1 MHRLSRLVKT
11 GTVGFEPLPSPFPS
25 WASQGMRI
33 RRNSLHLWAGPSASF
48 KTMAIINAIM
58 NMRVPTLMFSTD
70 SDESTIASR
79 MLGVI
84 TKTAIE
90 QTEEWLKPTSPHLER
105 ASQLLSEYDFIRF
118 DFAPNPS
125 LDDVWNGT
133 YAYATV
139 EGVWPQQ
146 IVIDIASDVGHT
158 FGNADEWGIL
168 KDLMRQGKV
177 LARETG
183 AAVHLVHHVSDAWRP
198 TAERPVPSKGDIL
211 GKVSGLPVLMVN
223 FAPGGTGEILAA
235 CVKNRFAKCDPSGRT
250 FLRMRVDPETGFVGD
265 WVPNL
270 VGTHTS
276 WWRGQDESD

>member
-1 MHRLSRLVKT
+1 
-11 GTVGFEPLPSPFPS
+11 
-25 WASQGMRI
+25 MRI
-33 RRNSLHLWAGPSASF
+33 RRSSLHLWAGPSASF
-48 KTMAIINAIM
+48 KTMTITNAIM
-58 NMRVPTLMFSTD
+58 NMRTPTLMFSTD

-84 TKTAIE
+84 TKTPIE
-90 QTEEWLKPTSPHLER
+90 QTEEWLKPTSQHLNR
-105 ASQLLSEYDFIRF
+105 AAELLGEYDFIRF

-125 LDDVWNGT
+125 LDDVWNGAD
-133 YAYATV
+133 AYATV

-198 TAERPVPSKGDIL
+198 TAERPVPSKGDVL

-223 FAPGGTGEILAA
+223 FAPTDREGELLAA

-250 FLRMRVDPETGFVGD
+250 YLRMRVDPQTGFVGD
-265 WVPNL
+265 WVPGL
-270 VGTHTS
+270 VGTS
-276 WWRGQDESD
+276 ANWWKESDD